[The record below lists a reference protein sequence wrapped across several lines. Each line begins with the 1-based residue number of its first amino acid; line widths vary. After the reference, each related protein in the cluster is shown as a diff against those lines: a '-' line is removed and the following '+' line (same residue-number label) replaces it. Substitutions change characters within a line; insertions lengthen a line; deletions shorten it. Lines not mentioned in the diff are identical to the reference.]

1 MPKEL
6 LERFPQVRPATVV
19 QPISDTHVM
28 AVHITEERHG
38 ICPFLGLD
46 DRCTIY
52 HDRPEVC
59 HIFGSEIAITMTC
72 SYQSKDGRIR
82 SRQERRD
89 IERKQADAHHRSLR

>member
-1 MPKEL
+1 MRKEL